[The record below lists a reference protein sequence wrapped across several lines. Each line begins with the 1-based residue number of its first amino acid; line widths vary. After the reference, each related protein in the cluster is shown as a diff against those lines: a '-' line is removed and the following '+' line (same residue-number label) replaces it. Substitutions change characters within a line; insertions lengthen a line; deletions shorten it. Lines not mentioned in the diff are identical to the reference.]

1 VDPTVVTGDL
11 LPVIN
16 DALMK
21 ISKMIGIPEE
31 GLGFSGSAAVEKT
44 AQEILTRS
52 SALVT
57 NVSHYYRHLQRS
69 IQHISEIIVELL
81 CLYNDV
87 PNTYSIKLMKGPE
100 DALKREQRRQ
110 QILAFQSLAP
120 DAVKPL
126 LLAEAIK
133 TGDFDNADAI
143 AAAIL
148 TTLPPEL
155 KAVMQ
160 IDQGVD
166 VAALQQQIAMLTQQA
181 QQQAQQIDEYRRTID
196 ADMVSSQNQLVMARM
211 NNEAAL
217 RSKLVEIQARAAE
230 NEKDRQ
236 LELAKL
242 TVDQRSDA
250 EALYIKSRE
259 ADAKAAQE
267 AREALAEAER
277 LRIESEKARAD
288 IVAKFAAM
296 TENTLTY
303 KVTGPEMAV

>member
-1 VDPTVVTGDL
+1 MQFPGVFR
-11 LPVIN
+11 
-16 DALMK
+16 
-21 ISKMIGIPEE
+21 S
-31 GLGFSGSAAVEKT
+31 FEKT

-69 IQHISEIIVELL
+69 IQHVAEIIVELL

-110 QILAFQSLAP
+110 QILAFQTLAP

-126 LLAEAIK
+126 LLAEALK
-133 TGDFDNADAI
+133 TGDFENAEAI
-143 AAAIL
+143 ANAVL
-148 TTLPPEL
+148 LTLPPEL
-155 KAVMQ
+155 KGALNMES
-160 IDQGVD
+160 GVD
-166 VAALQQQIAMLTQQA
+166 VASLQQQLALLTQQT

-242 TVDQRSDA
+242 SAEQRADA

-267 AREALAEAER
+267 ARAELAEAER

-288 IVAKFAAM
+288 IVAKLASADK
-296 TENTLTY
+296 NTLTY
-303 KVTGPEMAV
+303 KVTEPEVAV